1 MLDELLSQRRIPAR
15 ISIRR
20 IPVEDLDDFMHHVA
34 AERSVNGLIVTTPH
48 KRAIVSHLNWVVGTA
63 RITGSANTVKRLRTG
78 ALVGAQ
84 FDGDGVVNALTAA
97 APGFEDSRILLAG
110 LGGAGLAIAH
120 ALQEQQCKQLCIA
133 DSDHG
138 RVALTLETL
147 RRDGGFDVMECRH
160 PAPGDAEVLINAT
173 PLGMQ
178 AGDPSPFEEDVV
190 SQAEVVADIV
200 SDPHRT
206 RLAGLAR
213 HAGVKLVSGRD
224 VVRGQLEPIAD
235 WLLREE

>member
-1 MLDELLSQRRIPAR
+1 MLDELLSRRRIPAQ

-20 IPVEDLDDFMHHVA
+20 IPADDLDGFMRHVA
-34 AERSVNGLIVTTPH
+34 AEHSVNGLIVTTPH
-48 KRAIVSHLNWVVGTA
+48 KRTVVSHLNWVIGTA
-63 RITGSANTVKRLRTG
+63 RVTGSANTVKRLRTG

-84 FDGDGVVNALTAA
+84 FDGDGVVNALTTAT
-97 APGFEDSRILLAG
+97 PGFEESRILLAG

-120 ALQEQQCKQLCIA
+120 ALQERQCKRLCIA

-138 RVALTLETL
+138 RIALALETL
-147 RRDGGFDVMECRH
+147 RSDGGFEVSECWN
-160 PAPGDAEVLINAT
+160 PAPGDAQVLINAT

-178 AGDPSPFEEDVV
+178 AGDPSPFEADVV

-235 WLLREE
+235 WLFLEE